1 MTTPRPFLV
10 DLLESRAAS
19 SQGDWTC
26 EAPTPELE
34 GLTFVQRARLAQH
47 WTEVALLEHAS
58 IAGIAR
64 LSLQLL
70 SLGAPTD
77 LVEAANRAL
86 ADETKHARLCFALA
100 TAYRGEPVEP
110 EEPITE
116 RSPSGEGPESIL
128 RGVIRQSCVGFTQ
141 AALGAAH
148 ALSLCEDY
156 AVSEVLEEIAN
167 DEARHAEL
175 AFRIVQWLIGE
186 RPELRCVAAEEFEE
200 ALACIDADA
209 EPTGVGELRS
219 FGVLDDGALARV
231 RRRALGAVVGPYV
244 ERLFEG
250 APGERLL
257 ATTSSRLPRLH

>member
-1 MTTPRPFLV
+1 MTMPRSFLI
-10 DLLESRAAS
+10 DLLTSRAAS
-19 SQGDWTC
+19 PLDDGTFD
-26 EAPTPELE
+26 APAPELE
-34 GLTFVQRARLAQH
+34 GIDAVQRARLAQH

-100 TAYRGEPVEP
+100 SAYRGEPVEP
-110 EEPITE
+110 EGPITE
-116 RSPSGEGPESIL
+116 RSVSGEGPESIL
-128 RGVIRQSCVGFTQ
+128 RSVIRQSCVAESQ

-156 AVSEVLEEIAN
+156 AVSKVLEEIAN

-175 AFRIVQWLIGE
+175 AFRIVQWLLGE
-186 RPELRCVAAEEFEE
+186 RPELRCVAEEEFAE
-200 ALACIDADA
+200 ALSSIDADA
-209 EPTGVGELRS
+209 EPTELGELRS

-244 ERLFEG
+244 ERLFE
-250 APGERLL
+250 ERQLRREHPS
-257 ATTSSRLPRLH
+257 TGVRLGYS